1 MLFVPQLNY
10 KSITGYDKG
19 DPLSGLKITFGYS
32 EKDVKIL
39 NFSIG
44 NFFTYVFLLIGIVFA
59 VLAVFGKLG
68 KIAALWLSATG
79 YVEIL
84 NHDVHV
90 HTKSQ
95 VFTYRGTLKETEAKL
110 AGKNFSRCHNCFIV
124 NLHYITEVDGENI
137 KLENGTNLYLS
148 RNRKKAF
155 LADLTSYLISIAA
168 TCVAGFAKKLNA
180 E

>member
-1 MLFVPQLNY
+1 M
-10 KSITGYDKG
+10 
-19 DPLSGLKITFGYS
+19 
-32 EKDVKIL
+32 
-39 NFSIG
+39 
-44 NFFTYVFLLIGIVFA
+44 
-59 VLAVFGKLG
+59 

-137 KLENGTNLYLS
+137 KLEDGTNLYLS

-155 LADLTSYLISIAA
+155 LADLTSYLFLLRLRALRVLQKSLTQNSLI
-168 TCVAGFAKKLNA
+168 
-180 E
+180 

>member
-1 MLFVPQLNY
+1 M
-10 KSITGYDKG
+10 
-19 DPLSGLKITFGYS
+19 
-32 EKDVKIL
+32 
-39 NFSIG
+39 
-44 NFFTYVFLLIGIVFA
+44 
-59 VLAVFGKLG
+59 

-110 AGKNFSRCHNCFIV
+110 AGIV
-124 NLHYITEVDGENI
+124 
-137 KLENGTNLYLS
+137 
-148 RNRKKAF
+148 F
-155 LADLTSYLISIAA
+155 YLISIAA

>member
-1 MLFVPQLNY
+1 MKGLNCLEIPLNPVETLVTFIIGSVVSDG
-10 KSITGYDKG
+10 SINEKDYLYIYPSLVKA
-19 DPLSGLKITFGYS
+19 FGNDFDFIS
-32 EKDVKIL
+32 AKQAKDVKIL

-110 AGKNFSRCHNCFIV
+110 
-124 NLHYITEVDGENI
+124 
-137 KLENGTNLYLS
+137 
-148 RNRKKAF
+148 
-155 LADLTSYLISIAA
+155 YLISIAA